1 MHESG
6 KHKNVLVLLIGEVL
20 DDPRVF
26 KTCLSL
32 GDSGADVTVACTNPS
47 FKPEREKY
55 KDLSIIRFPHRKE
68 FFLKKLYN
76 WLQDRIHPEM
86 GKVLSRVH
94 EEVPTS
100 SIRVGIRN
108 FLLTLNYAHFMK
120 SNLKI
125 NRLMVSAF
133 AGESFDLVHCND
145 VDTLFA
151 GNELRRKGVT
161 KALLYDSHEFW
172 AGIGVHGSK
181 SNKNL
186 SKAEALGI
194 HNADYVVTVN
204 PLIADL
210 MKEHHNL
217 KKTPSV
223 VMNCPYRYDGKIHVD
238 DVHTPVRVIYQGKL
252 QAFRGLAELA
262 RAFKYIDNGILTF
275 SGYGPLE
282 ESLKLL
288 VKSENLTDR
297 VVFTGRYEPRDA
309 IKILADHDIGVLP
322 FRDVT
327 LSIVYSSPNK
337 LFDYAAAGLAIA
349 ASNLPFLTMTVRNNV
364 MGELFKRIDPNT
376 IAETLNNLISDHE
389 LLKKYKKNAQ
399 KVAAESFSW
408 EDQFAK
414 NYPWKP

>member
-1 MHESG
+1 MPESG
-6 KHKNVLVLLIGEVL
+6 KYKNVLVLLIGEVL
-20 DDPRVF
+20 DDSRVF

-32 GDSGADVTVACTNPS
+32 RDCGAVVTVACTNPS
-47 FKPEREKY
+47 LRPEKEKY
-55 KDLSIIRFPHRKE
+55 KELSIIRFPHRKE

-86 GKVLSRVH
+86 GKTLSRVH

-100 SIRVGIRN
+100 SISAGIRN
-108 FLLTLNYAHFMK
+108 FLLNLNYTHLIK

-125 NRLMVSAF
+125 NNMMVKAF
-133 AGESFDLVHCND
+133 TDQSFDLVHCND

-151 GNELRRKGVT
+151 GNELRRKGIA
-161 KALLYDSHEFW
+161 KELLYDSHEYW
-172 AGIGVHGSK
+172 AGIGVHGSRPNK
-181 SNKNL
+181 SL
-186 SKAEALGI
+186 SEAEAIGI
-194 HNADYVVTVN
+194 QNTDYIVTVN
-204 PLIADL
+204 PMIANL

-223 VMNCPYRYDGKIHVD
+223 VMNCPYRYEGKTHIN
-238 DVHTPVRVIYQGKL
+238 DVHKPVRVIYQGKL
-252 QAFRGLAELA
+252 QAFRGLTELVL
-262 RAFKYIDNGILTF
+262 AFKYIDNGILTF

-288 VKSENLTDR
+288 VKSEGLTER
-297 VVFTGRYEPRDA
+297 IVFTGRYEPRDA

-349 ASNLPFLTMTVRNNV
+349 ASNFPFLTMTVRNNV
-364 MGELFKRIDPNT
+364 MGELFERIDPCT

-389 LLKKYKKNAQ
+389 LIKKYKKNAHN
-399 KVAAESFSW
+399 AAVESFSW
-408 EDQFAK
+408 EEQFEK